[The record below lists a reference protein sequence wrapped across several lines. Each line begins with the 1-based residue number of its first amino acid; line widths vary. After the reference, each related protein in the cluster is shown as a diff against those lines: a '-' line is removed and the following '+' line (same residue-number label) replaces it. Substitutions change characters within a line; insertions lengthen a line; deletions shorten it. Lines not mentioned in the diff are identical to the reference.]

1 MATTITFD
9 EVNNAWTSFHSYEPE
24 WMERLGNNFYSFKNG
39 NLYLHDD
46 NLTRTSFYGTTYG
59 CYVEFSSNDGPSDI
73 KLYKSLSLE
82 SNNSNWYATLD
93 TEIEQG
99 EIGDTSN
106 LKFQDKEG
114 LKYAYIRR
122 LSGDSL
128 NFNELSIQGLGNLQ
142 SVPSSNSYLFSST
155 IPKQIQISDPDTN
168 TGGDSLYFNDGATK
182 LVGVIDTVSDKTI
195 STVSSTNVPTSN
207 DFCFVVKNP
216 QSESFGLR
224 GYHAK
229 IKLTNNST
237 SFVEL
242 YAVNSEVIKSY
253 M

>member
-1 MATTITFD
+1 M
-9 EVNNAWTSFHSYEPE
+9 
-24 WMERLGNNFYSFKNG
+24 
-39 NLYLHDD
+39 
-46 NLTRTSFYGTTYG
+46 
-59 CYVEFSSNDGPSDI
+59 
-73 KLYKSLSLE
+73 
-82 SNNSNWYATLD
+82 
-93 TEIEQG
+93 
-99 EIGDTSN
+99 
-106 LKFQDKEG
+106 
-114 LKYAYIRR
+114 
-122 LSGDSL
+122 
-128 NFNELSIQGLGNLQ
+128 
-142 SVPSSNSYLFSST
+142 
-155 IPKQIQISDPDTN
+155 
-168 TGGDSLYFNDGATK
+168 YFNDGATK

>member
-9 EVNNAWTSFHSYEPE
+9 EINNAWTSFHSYEPE
-24 WMERLGNNFYSFKNG
+24 WMERIGNSFYSFKNG

-46 NLTRTSFYGTTYG
+46 NDTRTNFYGTSYG
-59 CYVEFSSNDGPSDI
+59 CHVEFSANDGPSDI
-73 KLYKSLSLE
+73 KLFKAVSLE
-82 SNNSNWYATLD
+82 SNDTSWFATLD
-93 TEIEQG
+93 TELEQG
-99 EIGDTSN
+99 AIGSSSD

-114 LKYAYIRR
+114 IKYSYIRR
-122 LSGDSL
+122 LSGDTL
-128 NFNELSIQGLGNLQ
+128 NFSELSIQGLGNLQ
-142 SVPSSNSYLFSST
+142 SIPSSNNYTFSNA
-155 IPKQIQISDPDTN
+155 IPNQVQFSDPDTN
-168 TGGDSLYFNDGATK
+168 AGGDSLYFNDGATK

-195 STVSSTNVPTSN
+195 TTVSSTNVPSVN

-216 QSESFGLR
+216 ESESFGLR